1 MKYFSYRA
9 VDLSGNVSTGTV
21 SAEDALEI
29 ASLLSASG
37 KSLLSCRRTYR
48 IGMHSGGKWNRR
60 DLIDF
65 IFHLEQL
72 VTAGIPLLEALE
84 EFRRAADKKAVS
96 TVTGKLIADIDTGKK
111 FSEACAGHPAVF
123 SPLVVGLLSVGE
135 QSGTLDK
142 VLRDLGELLKWQDE
156 TVSRVKRV
164 MMYPAFVAVVL
175 LVVIV
180 FVMTWLVPGLISFV
194 KSAGAELPW
203 HTKALLATSD
213 FISAYWRI
221 IGAAVAVGYV
231 GVMVLLKRSSTAQLR
246 FDALVLKLPLIGAV
260 LFKIKLARFSRCVA
274 MMYGAG
280 ISVIDTLKLSEAV
293 VDNKLL
299 GSNLQQIR
307 AEISA
312 GKPLSDSF
320 AGCAVLPP
328 IVSRMVRVGESTG
341 AIDNAFNQLGY
352 FFDRESRES
361 IEKLEQG
368 IGPAMIV
375 TVGIIMMWVVIS
387 VIGPIYDL
395 VFGMSGQF

>member
-9 VDLSGNVSTGTV
+9 VDLSGNISTGTL
-21 SAEDALEI
+21 SAGDEVEVE
-29 ASLLSASG
+29 SLLSASG
-37 KSLLSCRRTYR
+37 KSLLSYRRTYR
-48 IGMHSGGKWNRR
+48 ISSGSKWSRR

-65 IFHLEQL
+65 VFHLEQL
-72 VTAGIPLLEALE
+72 VAAGIPLLEALE
-84 EFRRAADKKAVS
+84 EFRRAADKKAVA
-96 TVTGKLIADIDTGKK
+96 TVTAKLMTDIDAGKK
-111 FSEACAGHPAVF
+111 FSEACARSPAVF

-142 VLRDLGELLKWQDE
+142 VLRDLGVLLKWQDE

-164 MMYPAFVAVVL
+164 MIYPAFVAVVL

-221 IGAAVAVGYV
+221 ISATIAGCYV
-231 GVMVLLKRSSTAQLR
+231 GVLLLLKRSAAARIR
-246 FDALVLKLPLIGAV
+246 FDALVLKLPLIGVV

-274 MMYGAG
+274 MMYSAG
-280 ISVIDTLKLSEAV
+280 ISVIDTLMLSEAV
-293 VDNKLL
+293 VDNKHLA
-299 GSNLQQIR
+299 GNLQKIR

-341 AIDNAFNQLGY
+341 AIDNAFNQLGNI
-352 FFDRESRES
+352 FDWESKES
-361 IEKLEQG
+361 IERLEQG
-368 IGPAMIV
+368 LGPVMII

-395 VFGMSGQF
+395 VFSMSGQF

>member
-29 ASLLSASG
+29 ESLLSASG

-48 IGMHSGGKWNRR
+48 IGMRSGGKWNRR

-221 IGAAVAVGYV
+221 IGAAMAVGYV

>member
-9 VDLSGNVSTGTV
+9 LDVSGNVSTGTIAV
-21 SAEDALEI
+21 QNPLEI
-29 ASLLSASG
+29 EATLAASG
-37 KSLLSCRRTYR
+37 LSVLSWRRAYAAGLR
-48 IGMHSGGKWNRR
+48 SQGKWSRR

-72 VTAGIPLLEALE
+72 VCAGIPLLEALE
-84 EFRRAADKKAVS
+84 EFKNASDKRAVVV
-96 TVTGKLIADIDTGKK
+96 VTGRLIADIDTGKK
-111 FSEACAGHPAVF
+111 LSEACAGYPDAF
-123 SPLVVGLLSVGE
+123 SPLVVGLLGVGE
-135 QSGTLDK
+135 QSGTLDT
-142 VLRDLGELLKWQDE
+142 VLHDLSELLKWQDE

-164 MMYPAFVAVVL
+164 MIYPAFVAMVL
-175 LVVIV
+175 LVVIM

-203 HTKALLATSD
+203 HTKALLSTSD
-213 FISAYWRI
+213 FVSDYWRV
-221 IGAAVAVGYV
+221 IGAIGV
-231 GVMVLLKRSSTAQLR
+231 GVYIAAAVLLKRSEALRLR
-246 FDALVLKLPLIGAV
+246 FDAMVLRLPLIGPV

-280 ISVIDTLKLSEAV
+280 ISVIDTLKLSEGV
-293 VDNKLL
+293 VDNRLL
-299 GSNLQQIR
+299 GNTLRRVRERIG
-307 AEISA
+307 E
-312 GKPLSDSF
+312 GEPLSDSF
-320 AGCAVLPP
+320 GKSSVLPP
-328 IVSRMVRVGESTG
+328 MVARMVRVGESTG

-352 FFDRESRES
+352 FYDRESRDS

-395 VFGMSGQF
+395 VFSMSGQF